1 MKNFINF
8 KSHSLIPRYDLRKL
22 KDTSMFQG
30 NRKRKKYFEGW
41 YFKMVSLDG
50 ASILSVIPGIS
61 LSQNGEEQ
69 HAFIQIIDGKTANT
83 FYYEFPIEDFHF
95 SKERFAVR
103 IGKNFFSEDCLIL
116 DIHNET
122 TNIKGEVN
130 MSNHIYLSQKKD
142 KKKSIMGW

>member
-1 MKNFINF
+1 MNTIIRFSILFIMK
-8 KSHSLIPRYDLRKL
+8 KLYLIRNPLL
-22 KDTSMFQG
+22 FQG
-30 NRKRKKYFEGW
+30 ECYLDSDKNYFEGW
-41 YFKMVSLDG
+41 YFKMVSPDG

-95 SKERFAVR
+95 SKDKFAVR

-116 DIHNET
+116 DIHNAT
-122 TNIKGEVN
+122 TNIKGEV
-130 MSNHIYLSQKKD
+130 S
-142 KKKSIMGW
+142 